1 MAKKKVKVLILSLL
15 AVLVL
20 GFLAFRAFEN
30 TAAYY
35 YTISEAKAVS
45 EQRQKLRIKG
55 QLVEESINYDFSVPL
70 LKFTL
75 ADEEETI
82 NAVYQGV
89 LPDNFHHAQELII
102 EGNFNSQQE
111 FVVSKL
117 MLQCPSKY
125 EGEE

>member
-89 LPDNFHHAQELII
+89 LPDNFHHAQQLII

>member
-55 QLVEESINYDFSVPL
+55 QLVEESIDYDFSVPL